1 MEPTTKVVPDV
12 DVEPKEGELN
22 DVVVKENSAK
32 GIIVVEVS
40 SKEIDEVDSII
51 RSVISSI
58 DWETIASI
66 NEKEAG
72 KCKGATGNI
81 TKGVI
86 NAKKME
92 EEIIQWMMLLLPS
105 SLSLPYL
112 FSISFDFE
120 QFHLIL
126 DNNL

>member
-1 MEPTTKVVPDV
+1 MEPTTKVVPVV

-32 GIIVVEVS
+32 GIIVVEVA

-92 EEIIQWMMLLLPS
+92 EIIQWMMLLLPS

-126 DNNL
+126 DNIL